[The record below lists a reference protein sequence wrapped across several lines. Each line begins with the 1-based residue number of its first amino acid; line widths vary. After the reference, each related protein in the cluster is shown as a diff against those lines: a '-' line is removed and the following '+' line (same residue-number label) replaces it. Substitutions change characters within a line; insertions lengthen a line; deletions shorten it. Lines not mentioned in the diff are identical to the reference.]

1 MKKKL
6 IIFGN
11 GEIAEIANYYFNNQT
26 NYLVSYISFNSNAHG
41 FKIKYSSTN
50 TKSVHTIPCNELI
63 NGSINE

>member
-26 NYLVSYISFNSNAHG
+26 NYLVSYFAVDKEFIKDDNFCNMLI
-41 FKIKYSSTN
+41 FKFHILN
-50 TKSVHTIPCNELI
+50 
-63 NGSINE
+63 

>member
-26 NYLVSYISFNSNAHG
+26 NYLVSYFAVDKEFIKDDDMYIKAQKISFNL
-41 FKIKYSSTN
+41 
-50 TKSVHTIPCNELI
+50 VLI
-63 NGSINE
+63 FNISLA